1 MEINKINSTINAE
14 MGTSKSKTQGFIQ
27 PLETPVFA
35 EIKPQQEVSADCRL
49 IEHSQQS
56 LEQLPDFDL
65 AKVAE
70 VRQSLIDGS
79 FELDIDKLADAMVL
93 QHG

>member
-14 MGTSKSKTQGFIQ
+14 MGTSKSKTHSAVQ
-27 PLETPVFA
+27 PLEPPVSA
-35 EIKPQQEVSADCRL
+35 GIKPRQEVSADCRL
-49 IEHSQQS
+49 IERTQQR
-56 LEQLPDFDL
+56 LDQLPDFDL

-79 FELDIDKLADAMVL
+79 FDLDLEKLTDAMVL

>member
-14 MGTSKSKTQGFIQ
+14 MGTSKSKTQSLLQ
-27 PLETPVFA
+27 PQEIPVSA
-35 EIKPQQEVSADCRL
+35 QIKPQQEVSADCRL
-49 IEHSQQS
+49 IEHSQHR

-79 FELDIDKLADAMVL
+79 FDLDLEKLTDAMVL

>member
-14 MGTSKSKTQGFIQ
+14 MGTSKSKTHSAGQ
-27 PLETPVFA
+27 PLPTPVA
-35 EIKPQQEVSADCRL
+35 GGIKPQQEVSEDCRL
-49 IEHSQQS
+49 IEYSQQR

-79 FELDIDKLADAMVL
+79 FDLDLEKLTEAMVA